1 MNSTDPNLT
10 YYVVNNVLTQMI
22 FYCVPW
28 ILILS
33 AILWGFRSVRIQTS
47 KQNAANTQILSLLTE
62 IKTVLENRK
71 S

>member
-22 FYCVPW
+22 IYCVPW
-28 ILILS
+28 ILILI
-33 AILWGFRSVRIQTS
+33 AILWGFRSVRNQTS
-47 KQNAANTQILSLLTE
+47 KLDAANTQILSLLTE
-62 IKTVLENRK
+62 IKTLLENRK